1 MIHLKYSCENNLA
14 LITSGFLDESSAGHV
29 RILLLV
35 LANQITASRFLSPI
49 NYLLRSMVD
58 DVELINVAYDRS
70 LEMFKIESLK
80 IYIEEC

>member
-1 MIHLKYSCENNLA
+1 

-35 LANQITASRFLSPI
+35 LANQITAGRFLSPI